1 MLNKITEE
9 AAYAVGAKGAAP
21 TEDERKL
28 FEAWMR
34 GHCWAV
40 SGTWDGTTYVG
51 SAENGNYID
60 PHVMNTR
67 QLWAAWRDRGSLT
80 APACLHQITEPAAQ
94 LTDAQIDEVFN
105 RLPDGATGF
114 LKAWGYQQFARELL
128 AMHAPAQPAAFAAL
142 FAARGALQHIKESG
156 KPTES
161 LLNEAIAAIDSVA
174 ISQAAPAA
182 VAVPDEREA
191 FEAFA
196 RKYGT
201 WDIKRDDVPHLGI
214 FSYTDVVLVVAW
226 HVWQARAALA
236 ATPAADAPAWD
247 GKLPE
252 RLQIALN
259 ALRME
264 CPAADIGG
272 LEFEVRR
279 TFEALETSRATAQR
293 MFGAARDRLAEI
305 DAMPFDPFAAAA
317 PVVLPEPEAA
327 IKEVMGLVEALAFS
341 SVDYGHKR
349 AFIDPECEAAR
360 KEAGQAHRAVES
372 KLRALLATGGQ
383 AQAVERGEV
392 LVTVSGFTGSGKS
405 AIAGEIEILCR
416 ALGLQVEWPDGDSEK
431 NMTHADWT
439 AALEQ
444 YKPRVHIVEQNIP
457 FAAMKGMSK

>member
-1 MLNKITEE
+1 MKIAVWKLVPIDPTEQQL
-9 AAYAVGAKGAAP
+9 AAVRGKQHPNRPDRWDSNNRRIYQAMIAAAP
-21 TEDERKL
+21 AAAPVDKSTELQGSQVDKT
-28 FEAWMR
+28 ANPQ
-34 GHCWAV
+34 
-40 SGTWDGTTYVG
+40 G
-51 SAENGNYID
+51 SAAVAVPVELLERVIDSLSSFAGNK
-60 PHVMNTR
+60 PHTEADM
-67 QLWAAWRDRGSLT
+67 AAW
-80 APACLHQITEPAAQ
+80 EQ
-94 LTDAQIDEVFN
+94 LND
-105 RLPDGATGF
+105 
-114 LKAWGYQQFARELL
+114 LL
-128 AMHAPAQPAAFAAL
+128 
-142 FAARGALQHIKESG
+142 S
-156 KPTES
+156 
-161 LLNEAIAAIDSVA
+161 
-174 ISQAAPAA
+174 AAPAA